1 MATLKENNLANPTE
15 ASPPTT
21 SEAGPHEPLLVKRD
35 FKTVGTRPLRP
46 DGVDKVTGRA
56 RYGADHNLP
65 GQLVGLVLRS
75 PHAHARIKGIDTA
88 KAAKLAGV
96 KAVITA
102 ADLPDHTGGDESLF
116 DILDNCMA
124 RDVARYDGHAVAA
137 VAAVDA
143 ATARAALKLIKVNYE
158 VLPHVTDVDEAVKPG
173 APLINKKNFTR
184 GVEPAPAKP
193 SNIAKRS
200 TFGHGDVAAGFRHA
214 DVIIERTYRTEQTHQ
229 GYIEPHACVASV
241 SPDGT
246 GELWVC
252 TQGHFAYRQWCAAIL
267 GMDVAKLRV
276 TSSEIG
282 GGFGGKTH
290 IWMEPL
296 ALALS
301 RKANRPVKMVMSRD
315 EVFRASGPTSATS
328 IDVKLG
334 VTKDGTITA
343 ASSTL
348 RYSNGPYFG
357 MWAELGAMTAFACY
371 DLKNV
376 ETIGLEVL
384 VNRPKVAA
392 YRAPSA
398 PEAAFAIESAVD
410 EAAKAIGMDPVDFRI
425 RNAAREGSRASY
437 GPVYGPIG
445 IGPTLEAAR
454 NHPHMKAPLG
464 PHQGRGMACG
474 FWFNFGG
481 QTCSDLNIGVDGTVT
496 LSVGTID
503 VGGSRASLALC
514 VAEELGIP
522 YDQVRCTV
530 ADTGTLGHNDMTDG
544 SRGTFS
550 SSMALIFAARNAIK
564 VLTARAAQMWEI
576 PLGEVVWKDGHAHAT
591 GEGQGNLAPLS
602 LKEIAAA
609 APTTGGPIAGHAE
622 ITADGAGVSFATHIC
637 DVEVDPETGRTRV
650 VRYTVIQDAGKAV
663 HPAYVEGQYQGGAAQ
678 GIGWAL
684 NEEYV
689 YGKDGRLQNPTFLDY
704 RIPVCSDL
712 PMIDTQILE
721 IPNPNHPYG
730 VRGVGE
736 TSIVPP
742 LAAIANAVSNAAGVR
757 MTHIPMSPPRVLKAM
772 MSADKLGT

>member
-1 MATLKENNLANPTE
+1 MPLD
-15 ASPPTT
+15 ASYH
-21 SEAGPHEPLLVKRD
+21 AKD

-46 DGVDKVTGRA
+46 DGIDKVTGRA
-56 RYGADHNLP
+56 RYGADFNMP

-75 PHAHARIKGIDTA
+75 PHAHAKIRKIDTS
-88 KAAKLAGV
+88 KAEKLAGV
-96 KAVITA
+96 KAVLTA
-102 ADLPDHTGGDESLF
+102 ADLPDLTAGDKGMF
-116 DILDNCMA
+116 DILDNCLA
-124 RDVARYDGHAVAA
+124 RGKVFYDGHAVAA
-137 VAAVDA
+137 VAAVDM
-143 ATARAALKLIKVNYE
+143 ATARKALALIKVDYQ

-173 APLINKKNFTR
+173 APVLHADCFTE
-184 GVEPAPAKP
+184 GVEPKPAKA
-193 SNIAKRS
+193 SNVAKVTS
-200 TFGHGDVAAGFRHA
+200 FGHGDVERGFAEA
-214 DVIIERTYRTEQTHQ
+214 DVVIERNFRTEQTHQ

-252 TQGHFAYRQWCAAIL
+252 TQGHFVYRNHCAMLL
-267 GMDVAKLRV
+267 GMDVSKLRV

-290 IWMEPL
+290 VWTEPV

-301 RKANRPVKMVMSRD
+301 RKANRPVKIVMTRE

-328 IDVKLG
+328 IDVKIG
-334 VTKDGTITA
+334 IRKDGTITA
-343 ASSTL
+343 GKAEL
-348 RYSNGPYFG
+348 RYASGPYLS
-357 MWAELGAMTAFACY
+357 MWGELGAMTSFACY

-376 ETIGLEVL
+376 RTHGYEVL
-384 VNRPKVAA
+384 VNRPKSAA

-398 PEAAFAIESAVD
+398 PMAAFAVESVID
-410 EAAKAIGMDPVDFRI
+410 ELSKRIGMDPLEVRI
-425 RNAAREGSRASY
+425 KNAAKQGTKSSY

-445 IGPTLEAAR
+445 IGPTLEAAKK
-454 NHPHMKAPLG
+454 HPHMKAALG
-464 PHQGRGMACG
+464 PNQGRGYACG

-481 QTCSDLNIGVDGTVT
+481 QTCTDINVGQDGTVT
-496 LSVGTID
+496 LTVGTVD

-522 YDQVRCTV
+522 YDQVKCTV
-530 ADTGTLGHNDMTDG
+530 ADTAALGHNDMTDG

-550 SSMALIFAARNAIK
+550 SSMAGIFAARNTIE
-564 VLTARAAQMWEI
+564 VLKERAAKMWEI
-576 PLGEVVWKDGHAHAT
+576 PVEDVTWENGHAKAM
-591 GEGQGNLAPLS
+591 GSNYGNLAPLS

-609 APTTGGPIAGHAE
+609 AANTGGPVAGHAE
-622 ITADGAGVSFATHIC
+622 IVADGAGVSFATHIC
-637 DVEVDPETGRTRV
+637 DVEVDPETGRSRV

-684 NEEYV
+684 NEEYI
-689 YGKDGRLQNPTFLDY
+689 YGKDGRLQNPGFLDY

-742 LAAIANAVSNAAGVR
+742 IAAIANAMSNAFGVR
-757 MTHIPMSPPRVLKAM
+757 MTHVPMSPPRVLKALEAAK
-772 MSADKLGT
+772 SSKKA